1 MNWRS
6 KRYFVTLRFPLFH
19 SCKLLQIR
27 LPWNKL
33 IHNGARNINSSYMD
47 NVCKEITCTS
57 MEKINSRQFIIVITI
72 IIPIS
77 VVHLPNEI
85 NQNNSQYPNWWSNYK
100 LPEFNLTLNL
110 SPAFHTIFYSLVPL
124 NQLLSLACANPNFWS
139 SPKNSKICLSLSLP
153 LALSVTLQFILN
165 QYALILSKQTLIS

>member
-1 MNWRS
+1 M
-6 KRYFVTLRFPLFH
+6 KQALLCFPLFH

-57 MEKINSRQFIIVITI
+57 MEKINSRQFTIVITI

-77 VVHLPNEI
+77 VVHFPNEI
-85 NQNNSQYPNWWSNYK
+85 NQNNSQYPNWCSNYK
-100 LPEFNLTLNL
+100 LPESNLTLNL
-110 SPAFHTIFYSLVPL
+110 FPVFHTIFYSLVPL
-124 NQLLSLACANPNFWS
+124 NQLLSLACANPTS
-139 SPKNSKICLSLSLP
+139 EVLPKTPKSASLSLS
-153 LALSVTLQFILN
+153 ACQNFSVSLQFILN